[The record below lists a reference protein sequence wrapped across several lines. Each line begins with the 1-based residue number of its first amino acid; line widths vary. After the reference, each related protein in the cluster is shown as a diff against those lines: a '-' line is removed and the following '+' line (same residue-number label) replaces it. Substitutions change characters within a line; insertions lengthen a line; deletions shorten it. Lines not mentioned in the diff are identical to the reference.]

1 MFLENEKN
9 TMVEKNDILY
19 LFDRPSEPIFTGKG
33 DDNVS
38 LEVPT
43 EYLVSLICV
52 CIYEYV
58 YAYWNQ

>member
-1 MFLENEKN
+1 MTN
-9 TMVEKNDILY
+9 KNDILF

-43 EYLVSLICV
+43 EYLVS
-52 CIYEYV
+52 
-58 YAYWNQ
+58 